1 MENHKL
7 EKHYP
12 AAHQPNHL
20 TAALVEA
27 GHYADISS
35 AGASLARSKKGPV
48 KVIYLDSVSGI
59 WTDPD
64 TGRKELVVLRGVVV
78 EVTPTRF
85 LETEKKEDNE
95 REKPL

>member
-1 MENHKL
+1 MT
-7 EKHYP
+7 EKIQKFYP
-12 AAHQPNHL
+12 AASQPNHL

-35 AGASLARSKKGPV
+35 AGASLGRSKKGPV

-59 WTDPD
+59 WTDPE
-64 TGRKELVVLRGVVV
+64 TGRKEFVVLRGVVV

-85 LETEKKEDNE
+85 LETEKP
-95 REKPL
+95 EKKKKP